1 LGQQVHIPDKYNWRD
16 VERLR
21 RASRRHRKADIKVT
35 MLRFDL
41 PYNNNPNATQTP
53 DDGTISLCHWSSGDM
68 AGKPVLHWAHANG
81 FNAET
86 YAPLLAP
93 LADQFDIYGA
103 DARGHGFTQLPAA
116 PEAMTGWDIYRDD
129 LEVVCTAL
137 AARAGSKIWLGGH
150 SMGGCASIM
159 VAAKRPDL
167 IAGLVLTDP
176 VIVPPVGM
184 LLFRLLTQ
192 LATKRRANNGLI
204 LAQMAAK
211 RRANWPDA
219 ASVEAAY
226 TGRGAFA
233 TWQDGFLS
241 AYLRGGLK
249 PIEDDQGNTV
259 TLACAPKWEAANFK
273 GPQVPSVPAIKNLRV
288 PFTLLMAAEGST
300 TGAPRAFNKPR
311 VDKKIVTVPNSTH
324 FLPME
329 FPDLVRAE
337 LVARMGAA

>member
-1 LGQQVHIPDKYNWRD
+1 
-16 VERLR
+16 
-21 RASRRHRKADIKVT
+21 

-41 PYNNNPNATQTP
+41 PHTHPGNAHGNQNN
-53 DDGTISLCHWSSGDM
+53 GSFSVCHWSTGDM
-68 AGKPVLHWAHANG
+68 SGKPVLHWAHANG

-86 YAPLLAP
+86 YSPLLEP
-93 LADQFDIYGA
+93 LATQFDIYGA
-103 DARGHGFTQLPAA
+103 DARGHGFTQLPAE

-137 AARAGSKIWLGGH
+137 ADRAGSKIWLGGH

-167 IAGLVLTDP
+167 IAGLVLVDP
-176 VIVPPVGM
+176 VIVPQMGM
-184 LLFRLLTQ
+184 MLFQLLARG
-192 LATKRRANNGLI
+192 RANGGLI

-233 TWQDGFLS
+233 TWQDGFLK

-273 GPQVPSVPAIKNLRV
+273 GPQVPSVPPVRNLRV

-300 TGAPRAFNKPR
+300 TRGARAFKKPR
-311 VDKKIVTVPNSTH
+311 VDKKIAIVPNSTH

-329 FPDLVRAE
+329 YPERVREE
-337 LVARMGAA
+337 LVARIGAI